1 MIIDYRFLD
10 SYQLLGK
17 EGSERSIRL
26 ISSTR
31 NTRNTNIYSNYCEIS
46 GDGKRNDRMVPSVFR
61 IFLCI
66 LCGLSKSVLSRARCQ
81 DQNISSIVV
90 YSPLSQLTSLRPV
103 SGIVSTAQPSSRME
117 EVLEDGG
124 PANIIGDCFV
134 WCTEG
139 TKKKNNLRLICHS
152 CSSFWV
158 SSLFKILRPQAMGS
172 GPSSLSPL
180 SRPQEI

>member
-46 GDGKRNDRMVPSVFR
+46 GDGKRNDGMVPSVFR
-61 IFLCI
+61 FFLCI

-139 TKKKNNLRLICHS
+139 TKKKKSPAHL
-152 CSSFWV
+152 SF
-158 SSLFKILRPQAMGS
+158 L
-172 GPSSLSPL
+172 
-180 SRPQEI
+180 

>member
-46 GDGKRNDRMVPSVFR
+46 GDGKRNDGMVPSVFR

-117 EVLEDGG
+117 EV
-124 PANIIGDCFV
+124 ANLSQQRLSCRSRRAPSDF
-134 WCTEG
+134 
-139 TKKKNNLRLICHS
+139 LRG
-152 CSSFWV
+152 
-158 SSLFKILRPQAMGS
+158 RPQGRQWQ
-172 GPSSLSPL
+172 PL
-180 SRPQEI
+180 NIVK